1 MKKKAAIIIP
11 YFGKLPR
18 NMVTFLKS
26 CATNPLIKWFIFTD
40 QEFGMYK
47 VPKNVKFINTTFNE
61 VRGRIKKAV
70 GEQNI
75 VLHKPYKLCD
85 YRPAY
90 GIAFNDYVQNYDYW
104 GYSDIDVVY
113 GNLLKFIH
121 KGMEEEYDKIGDW
134 GHFTLFKNTPSVNN
148 RFRLPIKEN
157 GQERFLHK
165 DAFNTKESMQFD
177 EIRGIDKIYEYYKYP
192 VYRNIN
198 LMNDLLFEN
207 KDLLTNDKRFIK
219 RPSVFVWENGKANFY
234 YQGEKGKI
242 KVQEFGYFHFHKR
255 SFVKFIDNYDVKDFA
270 IVTDGYY
277 PLKTVNQQIIS
288 EMMKLNHSSFNERLR
303 HLCHIY
309 FQTNEFTDR
318 KVLGVYLPIKYI
330 LWRIIKEKNFAI

>member
-1 MKKKAAIIIP
+1 
-11 YFGKLPR
+11 
-18 NMVTFLKS
+18 
-26 CATNPLIKWFIFTD
+26 
-40 QEFGMYK
+40 
-47 VPKNVKFINTTFNE
+47 
-61 VRGRIKKAV
+61 
-70 GEQNI
+70 
-75 VLHKPYKLCD
+75 
-85 YRPAY
+85 
-90 GIAFNDYVQNYDYW
+90 
-104 GYSDIDVVY
+104 
-113 GNLLKFIH
+113 
-121 KGMEEEYDKIGDW
+121 
-134 GHFTLFKNTPSVNN
+134 
-148 RFRLPIKEN
+148 
-157 GQERFLHK
+157 
-165 DAFNTKESMQFD
+165 
-177 EIRGIDKIYEYYKYP
+177 
-192 VYRNIN
+192 
-198 LMNDLLFEN
+198 MNDLLFEN